1 MIHAIA
7 GPDRDAGIERL
18 MQTPLPAA
26 EEPTENNNCV
36 CHPSNPDAPICLL
49 ESIRP
54 AASCS
59 KNDDITDDCSWCSAF
74 EGEACEGAYVEDLW
88 TPHKG
93 SAKLV
98 HRCKLLNDMT
108 TCVVDHALMECEQEK
123 EVPVAMEVAAPG
135 TKGQVCQFVLAYLGR
150 CRFPRVRQR
159 PWARRLPQGRQRRWW
174 HRRCRDRT
182 RRLRH
187 APNFGTRLAL
197 LALLCWTYG

>member
-74 EGEACEGAYVEDLW
+74 EGEACEGAWLQHERDSDALCILGKQVGERVDDVRLILGESHF
-88 TPHKG
+88 TR
-93 SAKLV
+93 AAIV
-98 HRCKLLNDMT
+98 ARC
-108 TCVVDHALMECEQEK
+108 
-123 EVPVAMEVAAPG
+123 VAMV
-135 TKGQVCQFVLAYLGR
+135 V
-150 CRFPRVRQR
+150 
-159 PWARRLPQGRQRRWW
+159 
-174 HRRCRDRT
+174 T
-182 RRLRH
+182 RRSSRR
-187 APNFGTRLAL
+187 AGGLACIVTACL
-197 LALLCWTYG
+197 TLWRDTTAVAIGQRMQH